1 MTTYYKI
8 TYRSG
13 TMYIVKEDHYN
24 YLIPK
29 SKDLKT
35 MFVMTRLIRTFTE
48 DMWDL
53 YVSISSD
60 LTVYI

>member
-1 MTTYYKI
+1 
-8 TYRSG
+8 
-13 TMYIVKEDHYN
+13 MYIVKEDHYN